1 MRQDFI
7 TPDLL
12 NNILITA
19 YQKNLFLI
27 SALTLISFSFFLFG
41 FSSFIYLYHVYLSLG
56 SQTR

>member
-27 SALTLISFSFFLFG
+27 SALTLISFSFFFYLVLALLF
-41 FSSFIYLYHVYLSLG
+41 ICIMY
-56 SQTR
+56 T